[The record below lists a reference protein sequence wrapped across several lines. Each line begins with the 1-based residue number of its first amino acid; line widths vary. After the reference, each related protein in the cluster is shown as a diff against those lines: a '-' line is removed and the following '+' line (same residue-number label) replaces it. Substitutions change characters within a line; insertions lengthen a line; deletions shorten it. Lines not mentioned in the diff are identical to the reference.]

1 MCSMD
6 KLRSLFYEN
15 DKMKL
20 DFESS
25 ITFKKI
31 IYHKQKCLGGMQNPD
46 RITKQ
51 ITLIA
56 AQGRHLSIQ
65 TNMKYIGYF
74 YRGKKYNTVS

>member
-56 AQGRHLSIQ
+56 A
-65 TNMKYIGYF
+65 
-74 YRGKKYNTVS
+74 